1 MFKRNFKKLIEPSNI
16 FAAFLGSP
24 TRIIVIALTLI
35 MIIFPLYWLVL
46 CAFKLP
52 RDVLANPPVFFPE
65 FITFDNF
72 TTLFTKNNI
81 AHIASNSLIVS
92 LVTTVISTLFGSM
105 AAYAI
110 SRGSLHR
117 KIRTA
122 CAFWFL
128 LQKMY
133 PAIATAIPVYYVLR
147 YLHLLDKLAGLIIMN
162 VSFNIPLIIWI
173 MIGFY
178 DSIPHSIEE
187 SAQLDGCNMARI
199 FFSIIIPTTQT
210 GMVAAAILTFI
221 GAWNEFLFAVILTI
235 KNSKTLPVVVAGF
248 ITDKGMDW
256 GPMSASALIIII
268 PVVVIVMLLQKNFV
282 RGLTMGAV
290 KE

>member
-1 MFKRNFKKLIEPSNI
+1 MLFLVLI
-16 FAAFLGSP
+16 L
-24 TRIIVIALTLI
+24 
-35 MIIFPLYWLVL
+35 IIFPLYWLFL

-52 RDVLANPPVFFPE
+52 RDVLANPPVFFPDT
-65 FITFDNF
+65 ITFDNF
-72 TTLFTKNNI
+72 IKLFNNNDI
-81 AHIASNSLIVS
+81 IHIALNSLTVA
-92 LVTTVISTLFGSM
+92 LMTTVFSTIGGSM

-117 KIRTA
+117 QIKTA

-147 YLHLLDKLAGLIIMN
+147 YLHLLDKLSGLIIMN
-162 VSFNIPLIIWI
+162 VSFNLPLIIWI

-178 DSIPHSIEE
+178 ESIPRSIEE

-199 FFSIIIPTTQT
+199 FFSIIVPTTQT
-210 GMVAAAILTFI
+210 GMISAAILTFI
-221 GAWNEFLFAVILTI
+221 GTWNEFLFAVILTI
-235 KNSKTLPVVVAGF
+235 KNSKTLPVVIAGF

-256 GPMSASALIIII
+256 GPMSAATLIIIL
-268 PVVVIVMLLQKNFV
+268 PVVLIVWALQKNFV
-282 RGLTMGAV
+282 RGLTMGAI